1 MRVRRT
7 ITAVI
12 SVSVLAL
19 VGLPAA
25 AGAGAAPTGVASGVR
40 WYEGK
45 TGTVQWAIGSEFLAQ
60 LDQAGAVLS
69 FCSAAKVA
77 VDESSGVTIVTMPA
91 HGSSAIRLNARD
103 SSMDGVADCA
113 ATITGNNTS
122 VELTSLGFDVASAY
136 SSGMS
141 ATIND
146 ENAVLGSGARMK
158 LPKQATRNKITV
170 VSPVILVDSTFADL
184 LRGQQNASG
193 AYEGPVPTMT
203 TEPTTLGLFQ
213 LSLKVKV
220 TKVGPMSS
228 GNSEG

>member
-7 ITAVI
+7 LTAII
-12 SVSVLAL
+12 SVSAL
-19 VGLPAA
+19 TLVIAPPAVS
-25 AGAGAAPTGVASGVR
+25 AGATPTGVASAVR

-69 FCSAAKVA
+69 FCSAAKIA

-103 SSMDGVADCA
+103 SSMDGSADCA

-122 VELTSLGFDVASAY
+122 VELTTLGFDVASAY
-136 SSGMS
+136 PSGIS
-141 ATIND
+141 ASVND
-146 ENAVLGSGARMK
+146 ERAVLGSGARMK
-158 LPKQATRNKITV
+158 LPKQAVRNKITV
-170 VSPVILVDSTFADL
+170 VSPVLLVDSTFADL
-184 LRGQQNASG
+184 LRGPQDASG
-193 AYEGPVPTMT
+193 AYTGPVPTMT